1 MTAALRSS
9 LLPQEGMARR
19 LRVAV
24 LLHRV
29 MVPVV
34 IACLVALLIAVIVAA
49 GHWVAQATRIEMVR
63 VEGSFG
69 AITQGEIEN
78 SLANLVVGRSL
89 LDVPMTDIAAE
100 LSGLSWVSAVDVYRV
115 WPHGLIV
122 RVTEKI
128 PVAHWNGDGFISHAG
143 EVFQPENAGSVGAL
157 PRLAGPEDK
166 AVQVMAFYSAVNSM
180 LLPLGMSVRELKL
193 NDQLSWE
200 FAVGNGMRL
209 RVDQAEGLSRV
220 RRFLR
225 VYEKR
230 LYEVGDRIDNVD
242 LRYIGGFA
250 VRWAPPLM
258 SASQV
263 SPSKAATGAATPGGK
278 YGSNGQ
284 Q

>member
-1 MTAALRSS
+1 MTAALRSN

-19 LRVAV
+19 QRVAT

-29 MVPVV
+29 VAPVA

-49 GHWVAQATRIEMVR
+49 GQWIAQATRIEMVR

-89 LDVPMTDIAAE
+89 LDVPMTDIAAQ

-180 LLPLGMSVRELKL
+180 LLPLGMSVHELKL

-200 FAVGNGMRL
+200 IAVGNGMRL
-209 RVDQAEGLSRV
+209 RVDQEDGLSRV

-250 VRWAPPLM
+250 VRWAPPLI
-258 SASQV
+258 SSSQQ
-263 SPSKAATGAATPGGK
+263 SSSKAATGVATPGGK

-284 Q
+284 